1 MATSS
6 TWIKKLRPNPPS
18 PQVASEEEML
28 TAEGDCFMA
37 ALDLLG
43 EKFWEGSEEDQKNW
57 FCVHGLVRNPENGK
71 YHWHAWCEYDKT
83 YQVPFR
89 RQPDAELEFMDV
101 TITSVHD
108 NSNGRETETVKA
120 LYYKIGDIRCVR
132 RWSIPETQQ
141 HMRESGHAGPWHEY
155 DETELYEE
163 E

>member
-6 TWIKKLRPNPPS
+6 TWIKKLRPNPPK
-18 PQVASEEEML
+18 PEVVSEEEML
-28 TAEGDCFMA
+28 AAEGDCFMA

-43 EKFWEGSEEDQKNW
+43 DRFWNGNDDEQEKW
-57 FCVHGLVRNPENGK
+57 FCVHGLVRHPETLK
-71 YHWHAWCEYDKT
+71 FHWHAWCEYDKT

-89 RQPDAELEFMDV
+89 RQPDSELEFMDV
-101 TITSVHD
+101 TLTSVHD
-108 NSNGRETETVKA
+108 NSNGQETETVKA